1 MLVDLKIVGKRVV
14 VVGGGDES
22 YRKTRD
28 FLEAG
33 TSILVVSKFFS
44 PKIEQLAQKGKI
56 NLLQTEVKNAADFM
70 SSLDPKPDIIVAMTN
85 DPELNVE
92 LIRCAKANCL
102 IAYAPDNPKMSDFTL
117 PAVAKVGDVRIG
129 ISTGGK
135 SPLMA
140 SILRQRIEN
149 MITKEDLLQVKLQEY
164 IRKKLKHKVQEQKAR
179 KKLLYSVLENSD
191 IKKAVKEDK
200 YREAQK
206 LAIKVIEDQL
216 QIAGNSHERNKT

>member
-1 MLVDLKIVGKRVV
+1 MLVDLKMAGKRVV
-14 VVGGGDES
+14 VVGGGAES
-22 YRKTRD
+22 YRKTTN

-33 TSILVVSKFFS
+33 ASIIVVSKSFS

-70 SSLDPKPDIIVAMTN
+70 SSFEPKPDLMVAVTN
-85 DPELNVE
+85 DHKLNAE

-102 IAYAPDNPKMSDFTL
+102 MVYAPDNPKMSDFTL

-135 SPLMA
+135 SPAMA

-149 MITKEDLLQVKLQEY
+149 MITKEDLLQVKLQGY
-164 IRKKLKHKVQEQKAR
+164 VRKTLRRKVQAQKVR
-179 KKLLYSVLENSD
+179 RELLYTILQDSD
-191 IKKAVKEDK
+191 IKKAVEEGK

-206 LAIKVIEDQL
+206 LAIKVIEKHP
-216 QIAGNSHERNKT
+216 QIVSKTEERSKT